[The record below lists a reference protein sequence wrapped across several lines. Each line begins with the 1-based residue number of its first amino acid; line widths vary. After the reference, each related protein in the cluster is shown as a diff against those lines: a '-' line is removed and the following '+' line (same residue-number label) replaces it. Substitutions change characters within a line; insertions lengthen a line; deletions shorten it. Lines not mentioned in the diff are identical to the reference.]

1 MVNQMNSILNN
12 MFQNLQNAGK
22 AILKDYLLNHSE
34 TFFHTTRITEI
45 FRVVKPQ
52 VLLRLWRK

>member
-12 MFQNLQNAGK
+12 MFQNLQNADK

-34 TFFHTTRITEI
+34 TFFHTTRD
-45 FRVVKPQ
+45 F
-52 VLLRLWRK
+52 